1 MNKYINGLIILISL
15 LNDFK
20 KKNIDNHDNNEDND
34 ENDNFIKKY
43 TKKIIN
49 KIKSIS
55 RATSC
60 SRNICNQDE
69 EIKNNDKD
77 YMNIYKDNNINTEM
91 DSKKFNNT
99 QDYLDNI
106 NNIYEE

>member
-20 KKNIDNHDNNEDND
+20 KKNLDNNEDND

-49 KIKSIS
+49 KIISIS
-55 RATSC
+55 KATNC
-60 SRNICNQDE
+60 SKNICNQDE
-69 EIKNNDKD
+69 EIENNKDKIS
-77 YMNIYKDNNINTEM
+77 IYKDNINTEI
-91 DSKKFNNT
+91 DSRKFNNT

-106 NNIYEE
+106 NNIYEDN